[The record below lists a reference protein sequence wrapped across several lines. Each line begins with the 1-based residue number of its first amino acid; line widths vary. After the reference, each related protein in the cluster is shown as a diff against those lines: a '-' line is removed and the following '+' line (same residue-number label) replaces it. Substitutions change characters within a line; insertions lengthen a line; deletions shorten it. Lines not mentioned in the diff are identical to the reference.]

1 MTQPNRLQSG
11 GRIDRGAPLSFTF
24 DGHPLEG
31 YAGDTVASALLA
43 NGISLIGRSIKLHRP
58 RGIVAAGA
66 EDPNALVQIG
76 RGAETVPDLRATQAE
91 LYEGME
97 VHSVNRWPSLKFD
110 VAAVTGLFAPL
121 MPAGFYYKTFK
132 WPPRWWQR
140 VYEPRIRDAAGF
152 GSAPDAPDPDR
163 YDKVNRH
170 CDVLVVGGGPAGLAA
185 ALEAGRRGAR
195 VILCDEH
202 AEFGGRLLAT
212 HEAIDDAPGADWT
225 QAAAEELAA
234 LPEVT
239 LLPRTTAF
247 GQYDHGFASLL
258 ERVTD
263 HLGPVSPDR
272 RPRQRQWRV
281 RARRTV
287 LATGAIE
294 RPLVFCN
301 NDRPGIMTASAVSTY
316 VNRFGVA
323 PGQRA
328 VVFTNNDSAYQT
340 ALDLSGSGVGV
351 AAVIDVRP
359 EPDGALAQRVRAEGI
374 EILPGHA
381 VVDAAGRR
389 HLKNLKVMRLNAR
402 GDGVYGDVRTIACDL
417 LASSGGWNPV
427 IHLHAQPRGQTRY
440 DESIAAFVAEGV
452 RADVYMAGSANGQFA
467 AGGCVGEGLAAGAR
481 AAAATGFG
489 SEDIQG
495 TAPAMGV
502 RDDAPIRP
510 MWRVPSRRPVSR
522 SPKQFVDFQNDQ
534 TAADVYLAI
543 RENYRSIEH
552 IKRYTSMG
560 FGTDQ
565 GKLNNIN
572 GTGIAAEALGEDI
585 GRIGTTSFRPAFTP
599 VPFGALAGRDLGP
612 ERFHAV
618 RKTAMHRWHVEQG
631 ALFENV
637 GDWKRPWY
645 YPRPGESMREALDR
659 EVLATRNGV
668 GVLDASTLGKIDVC
682 GPDAAEFLNRVY
694 TNGWKNLEVGRAKY
708 GLMLGEDGMV
718 MDDGVSARLAED
730 RYHMTTTTGGAA
742 RVLAWLEEWLQ
753 TEWHDLQVYLTSTTD
768 QWAAISLAG
777 PQSREVAGRVL
788 TDVDLSATAF
798 PFMTWRDATAAGVPA
813 RVFRVSFSGELG
825 FEINVPADYGQ
836 HVWDAVWEAGQE
848 FGITPYGTETMH
860 ILRAEKGFI
869 IPGQDTDGS
878 VNPMDLGM
886 HALLSGKK
894 DFLGKRS
901 LQRADAVRADREQL
915 VGLVPVDD
923 SGENAREII
932 PEGAQLVGD
941 PNANDAPK
949 PVPLAGY
956 VTSSY
961 HSATLGHP
969 IALAML
975 RRGRERHDEVVYAP
989 QADGRVLRG
998 RVTSPVFYDP
1008 EGARQ
1013 HV

>member
-1 MTQPNRLQSG
+1 MNQPNRLPSS
-11 GRIDRGAPLSFTF
+11 GRIDRDAPLSFSF
-24 DGHPLEG
+24 DGRTVQG

-76 RGAETVPDLRATQAE
+76 RGAETVPDLRATQVE
-91 LYEGME
+91 LYEGMD
-97 VHSVNRWPSLKFD
+97 VRSVNCWPSVKFD
-110 VAAVTGLFAPL
+110 VAALTGLFAPL

-132 WPPRWWQR
+132 WPPSWWQR
-140 VYEPRIRDAAGF
+140 VYEPRIRHAAGF

-202 AEFGGRLLAT
+202 PEFGGRLLASRE
-212 HEAIDDAPGADWT
+212 HVDGEPGTDWVR
-225 QAAAEELAA
+225 AVVEELAA

-247 GQYDHGFASLL
+247 GLYDHGFSSLL

-272 RPRQRQWRV
+272 RPRQRQWRI

-287 LATGAIE
+287 VAAGAIE

-301 NDRPGIMTASAVSTY
+301 NDRPGTMTASAVSTY
-316 VNRFGVA
+316 INRYGVA

-340 ALDLSGSGVGV
+340 ALDLSDSGIAV

-359 EPDGALAQRVRAEGI
+359 EPDGALVQRARAEGI

-381 VVDAAGRR
+381 VVDTAGRQ
-389 HLKNLKVMRLNAR
+389 HLKNIRVMRLNAR

-427 IHLHAQPRGQTRY
+427 IHLHAQPRGDTRY

-452 RADVYMAGSANGQFA
+452 RADVQMAGSANGQFE
-467 AGGCVGEGLAAGAR
+467 AGGCVSEGLSAGAI

-489 SEDIQG
+489 DEDIRG
-495 TAPAMGV
+495 EAPAV
-502 RDDAPIRP
+502 RDLGAAPIRP
-510 MWRVPSRRPVSR
+510 MWRVPSRRPVMR

-599 VPFGALAGRDLGP
+599 VAFGALAGREVGP

-645 YPRPGESMREALDR
+645 YPRAGESMRQALDR
-659 EVLATRNGV
+659 EVLAVRNAV
-668 GVLDASTLGKIDVC
+668 GVLDASTLGKIDVR
-682 GPDAAEFLNRVY
+682 GPDAGELLNRVY
-694 TNGWKNLEVGRAKY
+694 VNGWKNLAIGRAKY

-718 MDDGVSARLAED
+718 MDDGVSARIAED

-753 TEWHDLQVYLTSTTD
+753 TEWRDLRVYLTSTTD

-777 PQSREVAGRVL
+777 PQSREVARRVL
-788 TDVDLSATAF
+788 TDVDLSAEAF

-836 HVWDAVWEAGQE
+836 HVWDAIWEAGQE

-886 HALLSGKK
+886 HALLSDKK
-894 DFLGKRS
+894 DYLGKRS
-901 LQRADAVRADREQL
+901 LQRADAARADREQL
-915 VGLVPVDD
+915 VGLIPVAET
-923 SGENAREII
+923 GERANEMI
-932 PEGAQLVGD
+932 PEGAQLVD
-941 PNANDAPK
+941 DANANDAPK
-949 PVPLAGY
+949 PVLLAGY

-969 IALAML
+969 ISLAML
-975 RRGRERHDEVVYAP
+975 RGGRERHEDIVYAP
-989 QADGRVLRG
+989 QADGRVLRAQ
-998 RVTSPVFYDP
+998 VTSPVFYDP
-1008 EGARQ
+1008 QGTRQ
-1013 HV
+1013 NV